1 MSCGESPKK
10 ELGLAGHPEHKISE
24 PSEQVY
30 ILSDDQSKN
39 FTPKAEDS
47 QALAVHP
54 PDLKKLHIPRPPKGR
69 QKPVLMARAHKT
81 QPTHSLNLDPES
93 LPPDCTGSEWL
104 RFDDQ
109 GMVLP
114 HCILGS
120 LEDFRSYLE
129 AKGMTELLTR
139 IPKSQRDPPSETPGW
154 PPSEAVENERGLPSG
169 HRNIQ
174 SNALQRWDIH
184 MMQRRRQQGL
194 LSDLLDRPAENLL
207 MNHANRVRETQEQ
220 REFII
225 QGHPV
230 GIDFGNLRQC
240 SEDEMGGITPTLPQ
254 TERGRWEP
262 VTHVTQ
268 PSSTRQESGGEE
280 TLRQDSQTLD
290 QSEHMHHQCQELG
303 EVLQDVDSKK
313 TIYARESIGLG
324 KPCTFVTLCRSPS
337 LEKEEEKKKEYKETK
352 KANLDPLAQYDDVWS
367 DTLPFPALRFCGL
380 LAPWTGNSTTNQGEV
395 GISATVIFETLT
407 GEIATT
413 HLELHNEGSTAIYYS
428 WQQLVVPCHFPNL
441 RSQRKTLCFHFNSSS
456 DVILPGDTKRMVFI
470 FKSETPGIKTE
481 QWQLNTHPV
490 LLQGAS
496 IQVTLRGVSLYQDKT
511 ADQRLFLETK
521 LEKIV
526 AVKQCRS
533 IVYEM
538 LRGVHSPERPS
549 SPAELYITE
558 EQEFLSKNPKLQY
571 RDQPVDDLKRL
582 WQEVKP
588 GHIWD
593 LSVNTL
599 HQVLLSLPE
608 PESAQETGLAQ
619 LNSLLLQLCDPTEPT
634 HHLTAAAVGLQL
646 WRKLLDMMV
655 SQAMWL
661 RKLLGLPEKDTWIN
675 EEEESQISDADM
687 ADSKDDD
694 DKKSEKRGG
703 AAAKEERR
711 GSRSR
716 FKDVNKGE
724 SKSATSEKSLEDS
737 RKKGKRRDEAGKHTM
752 KKQGQEP
759 ASLTDTRAESARPQ
773 TPDDPNVEPGLMVI
787 YTRLLH
793 KKVYALMEDLVD
805 NMCDLLDEPNEG
817 DEQDTH
823 Y

>member
-1 MSCGESPKK
+1 MSRGESPRK
-10 ELGLAGHPEHKISE
+10 ELGLADKKSE
-24 PSEQVY
+24 PSEEVY
-30 ILSDDQSKN
+30 ILGDDQSKN
-39 FTPKAEDS
+39 STLKGEDS
-47 QALAVHP
+47 QALAVQA
-54 PDLKKLHIPRPPKGR
+54 PDLKKLHIPRPPKSR
-69 QKPVLMARAHKT
+69 QRPALMARTHKA
-81 QPTHSLNLDPES
+81 QPTHPLNLDHDS

-109 GMVLP
+109 GMILP

-120 LEDFRSYLE
+120 LEDFRCYLE
-129 AKGMTELLTR
+129 AKEMTELLTR
-139 IPKSQRDPPSETPGW
+139 IPKSQRDLPSETPGW
-154 PPSEAVENERGLPSG
+154 PPSEAVENERGLTSG

-174 SNALQRWDIH
+174 SNALQRWDTH

-194 LSDLLDRPAENLL
+194 LSGLLDRPVENLL
-207 MNHANRVRETQEQ
+207 MNHANRFRETQEQ
-220 REFII
+220 REFLI

-230 GIDFGNLRQC
+230 SSDFGNLPQC
-240 SEDEMGGITPTLPQ
+240 SGDDMGAITATLPQ
-254 TERGRWEP
+254 TEKSRWEP
-262 VTHVTQ
+262 VTHMAD
-268 PSSTRQESGGEE
+268 PSSIHQESGGICAE
-280 TLRQDSQTLD
+280 TLRLDSRTLD
-290 QSEHMHHQCQELG
+290 QSEHMQYQCQELG

-313 TIYARESIGLG
+313 AINALEAIGSG

-337 LEKEEEKKKEYKETK
+337 LEKEEEEREYKETK
-352 KANLDPLAQYDDVWS
+352 KENLDPLAQYDDVWS
-367 DTLPFPALRFCGL
+367 DALPFPALRFCGL

-428 WQQLVVPCHFPNL
+428 WQQLLLPCHFPNL

-481 QWQLNTHPV
+481 LWQLNTHPV
-490 LLQGAS
+490 LLQAAS

-538 LRGVHSPERPS
+538 LQGVHSPERPS

-571 RDQPVDDLKRL
+571 RDQPVEDLKRL
-582 WQEVKP
+582 WREVKP

-599 HQVLLSLPE
+599 QQVVLSLPE
-608 PESAQETGLAQ
+608 PESAQEKGLAQ
-619 LNSLLLQLCDPTEPT
+619 LNSLLLQLCDPTEST
-634 HHLTAAAVGLQL
+634 HHLTTAAVGQQL

-655 SQAMWL
+655 TQAMWL
-661 RKLLGLPEKDTWIN
+661 RNLLGLPEKDTWID
-675 EEEESQISDADM
+675 EEEEFQISDADM

-724 SKSATSEKSLEDS
+724 SKSATSEKSLEDG
-737 RKKGKRRDEAGKHTM
+737 RKKGKRRDEAGKHTT
-752 KKQGQEP
+752 KKQVQES
-759 ASLTDTRAESARPQ
+759 ALLTDTLAVCPQ
-773 TPDDPNVEPGLMVI
+773 TPDDPNVEPELMVV

-793 KKVYALMEDLVD
+793 RKVYALMEDLVD

-823 Y
+823 F